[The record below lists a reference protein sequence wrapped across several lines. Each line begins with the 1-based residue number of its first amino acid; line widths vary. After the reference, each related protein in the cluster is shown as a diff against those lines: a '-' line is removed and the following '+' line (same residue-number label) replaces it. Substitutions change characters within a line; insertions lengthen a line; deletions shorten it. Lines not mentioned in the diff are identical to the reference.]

1 MTTFGWS
8 MWRAAL
14 ELPEEIYCG
23 YGGDVNRRPG
33 CDDGNHSDNTE
44 PVPVLA
50 FAEAPG
56 HLIRVAHQAYIA
68 AWNAEFRGQVTASQ
82 YAVASALML
91 EPAIDQKRLA
101 ELASLDKNTTVDLC
115 RRLSARGWIERTL
128 DPKDR
133 RRRVIVPTEVLPIVL
148 PGMQDGMQAVHKAFV
163 APLTDGDSDAL
174 VELLTRLAFQGEAV
188 SVENSGD
195 VSSLFTIGYLL
206 RRVQQI
212 YARIWAHV
220 VPDLTGPQYA
230 ILVAIAMRPGSDQ
243 VGIAEL
249 AALEKSATA
258 EIVSRL
264 TRDAWVA
271 RRSHPRHARRAWLTL
286 TGPAIDRMRLVPE
299 QARQVH
305 HEVFGSLANHELRQ
319 LIQSLRL
326 VAS

>member
-1 MTTFGWS
+1 M
-8 MWRAAL
+8 
-14 ELPEEIYCG
+14 I
-23 YGGDVNRRPG
+23 
-33 CDDGNHSDNTE
+33 
-44 PVPVLA
+44 A

-56 HLIRVAHQAYIA
+56 HLIRVAHQAYIT
-68 AWNAEFRGQVTASQ
+68 AWNAEFRGQITASQ

-91 EPAIDQKRLA
+91 EQGVDQKRLA

-115 RRLSARGWIERTL
+115 RRLSARGWIERTS

-133 RRRVIVPTEVLPIVL
+133 RRRVIVPTDVLPRVL
-148 PGMQDGMQAVHKAFV
+148 PSLRDGMRAVHEAFV
-163 APLTDGDSDAL
+163 APLTEGDARVL
-174 VELLTRLAFQGEAV
+174 AELLPRLAFQAEPV
-188 SVENSGD
+188 SVENSKD

-212 YARIWAHV
+212 YARQWARV

-264 TRDAWVA
+264 ARDGWVD

-286 TGPAIDRMRLVPE
+286 TGSAIERMRLVPE
-299 QARQVH
+299 QTRQVH
-305 HEVFGSLANHELRQ
+305 QEVFGSLANHEVRQ
-319 LIQSLRL
+319 LVENLRL
-326 VAS
+326 VASFDALSPNRSTRR